1 VADASMSVGQ
11 ALLGQTI
18 SHYRIIE
25 KLGGGGMGVVY
36 KAEDTNLGR
45 VVALK
50 FLPDSFAQDPQA
62 AERFRREAKAA
73 SALNHPHICTIHDYG
88 EFQGRAFIVM
98 EFLEGSTL
106 KHAIEGRALETER
119 MLKIAADIADALDA
133 AHAKGIIHRDIKPA
147 NIFVS
152 PRGHAKILD
161 FGLAKVGTAKESSG
175 SVPADTTTNAE
186 PEHLTSPGSTV
197 GTVAYMSP
205 EQVRARELDVRSDL
219 FSFGAVLYEMSTGAL
234 PFKGESSGVIYEAI
248 LNRVPIPASRLNP
261 EIPPRLE
268 DIINKSLEKSPD
280 LRYQHASE
288 IRADLQRLMR
298 DSSSGHVSARELA
311 AATATSSLPKRIP
324 IVVAALVVVLA
335 LAAFFGY
342 RRLEGSDSI
351 ESIAVLPF
359 VNSNPDANTAY
370 LSDGVTEGLINSLT
384 KMQGIKVMARSTVF
398 RYKNRQDDPRQ
409 VGKELNVSAVLM
421 GRLVQRGDSI
431 QVQADLVRVSDGSQL
446 WGEQYNRPMAE
457 LVSVQQD
464 IVHDVSQKLRLRAAN
479 GAEPSN
485 KGPVIDPEAYQLYLK
500 GRFLWNQRSFESI
513 SKSIEYFQQ
522 AVDRDPNYVMA
533 WCGLADAYNIAPGY
547 GVLSPRTA
555 YPKGKAAAL
564 KAVGLDGNSS
574 EAHTSLAV
582 SYSNEHEYSASE
594 AEFKRALAINPRS
607 SNAHYFYGFLTLV
620 PMGRL
625 DESVAEMK
633 KALEIDPLSLIINVN
648 LGRVYFFQRKFD
660 QAQDAFKRTAELD
673 PNFSA
678 LQSRQLDLLEYKGDF
693 EAAVKLLTKTGDLSP
708 KSPAVDEAG
717 AKAMVTAYR
726 RDGSKGYWRL
736 KLEWYDREL
745 KTKRYIAPSYIALAY
760 AAYGD
765 KEEGVKWLTR
775 AVEENDE
782 EVAWMNVSPMFDVF
796 RSDPR
801 FAELMHKAKLE
812 PLPNAKR

>member
-1 VADASMSVGQ
+1 MTDASMSVGQ

-18 SHYRIIE
+18 SHYRIID

-45 VVALK
+45 LVALK

-88 EFQGRAFIVM
+88 EFQRRAFIVM
-98 EFLEGSTL
+98 EYLEGSTL
-106 KHAIEGRALETER
+106 KHVIEGHAIETER
-119 MLKIAADIADALDA
+119 MLKIASDVADALDA

-161 FGLAKVGTAKESSG
+161 FGLAKVSGSKESSS

-186 PEHLTSPGSTV
+186 PDHLTSPGSTV

-205 EQVRARELDVRSDL
+205 EQVRARELDERSDL
-219 FSFGAVLYEMSTGAL
+219 FSFGAVLYEMATGSL

-248 LNRVPIPASRLNP
+248 LNRTPVPPSRLNP
-261 EIPPRLE
+261 EVPPRLE
-268 DIINKSLEKSPD
+268 EIINKSLEKSLD

-298 DSSSGHVSARELA
+298 DSSSGHVSARDLPAA
-311 AATATSSLPKRIP
+311 AATSSWPKRFP
-324 IVVAALVVVLA
+324 IVIGALVVVLA

-342 RRLEGSDSI
+342 RSLGASESI

-359 VNSNPDANTAY
+359 ANSNPDANGAY

-384 KMQGIKVMARSTVF
+384 KMEGVKVMARSTVF

-421 GRLVQRGDSI
+421 GRLVQRGDTV

-446 WGEQYNRPMAE
+446 WGEQYSRPMAE

-464 IVHDVSQKLRLRAAN
+464 IVHDLAEKLRLRSTKSSETSTRAA
-479 GAEPSN
+479 SS
-485 KGPVIDPEAYQLYLK
+485 VDPEAYQLYLK
-500 GRFLWNQRSFESI
+500 GRFLWNQRTFESL
-513 SKSIEYFQQ
+513 SSSIEHFQR
-522 AVDRDPNYVMA
+522 AVDRDPNYAMA

-547 GVLSPRTA
+547 GAMTPLTA
-555 YPKGKAAAL
+555 YPKGMAAAQ
-564 KAVGLDGNSS
+564 KAVSLDGNSA

-582 SYSNEHEYSASE
+582 SYSNAHDYAASE
-594 AEFKRALAINPRS
+594 VEFKRAIEINPRY

-620 PMGRL
+620 PLGRL
-625 DESVAEMK
+625 DESVVEMK

-660 QAQDAFKRTAELD
+660 QARAAFQRTSELE
-673 PNFSA
+673 PKFPA
-678 LQSRQLDLLEYKGDF
+678 LQSRQLDMLEYQGQY
-693 EAAVKLLTKTGDLSP
+693 EAAIKSLSSTERFSP
-708 KSPAVDEAG
+708 KSPTVDQRRALEITEAL
-717 AKAMVTAYR
+717 R
-726 RDGSKGYWRL
+726 REGPKGYWRL
-736 KLEWYDREL
+736 KVQWYKE
-745 KTKRYIAPSYIALAY
+745 TIAAGRYTAPAYVALAY
-760 AAYGD
+760 ANSGD
-765 KEEGVKWLTR
+765 MEEGFKWLAR
-775 AVEENDE
+775 AVDENDE
-782 EVAWMNVSPMFDVF
+782 EVGWMNVSPVFDVF
-796 RSDPR
+796 RKDPR
-801 FAELMHKAKLE
+801 FAELARKAKLE
-812 PLPNAKR
+812 LPRN

>member
-1 VADASMSVGQ
+1 MEFGPRTLLPTADASMSVGQ

-45 VVALK
+45 LVALK
-50 FLPDSFAQDPQA
+50 FLPDSFAQDAQA

-73 SALNHPHICTIHDYG
+73 SALNHPNICTIHDYG

-106 KHAIEGRALETER
+106 KHVIEGRAIETER
-119 MLKIAADIADALDA
+119 MLKIAADVADALDA
-133 AHAKGIIHRDIKPA
+133 AHSKGIIHRDIKPA

-161 FGLAKVGTAKESSG
+161 FGLAKVGASKESSG

-186 PEHLTSPGSTV
+186 PDHLTSPGSTV

-219 FSFGAVLYEMSTGAL
+219 FSFGAVLYEMATGSL

-248 LNRVPIPASRLNP
+248 LNRTPIPPSRLNP

-268 DIINKSLEKSPD
+268 EIINKSLEKSPD

-298 DSSSGHVSARELA
+298 DSSSSHVSAREIPA
-311 AATATSSLPKRIP
+311 AAKKSPLWRKRIP
-324 IVVAALVVVLA
+324 IAVGAVVVLA
-335 LAAFFGY
+335 LAALFGY
-342 RRLEGSDSI
+342 RSIGGPESI

-359 VNSNPDANTAY
+359 VNSNPDANVAY

-384 KMQGIKVMARSTVF
+384 KMQGVKVMARSTVF

-421 GRLVQRGDSI
+421 GRLVQRGDTI

-446 WGEQYNRPMAE
+446 WGEQYNRPMTE

-479 GAEPSN
+479 GSEPSV
-485 KGPVIDPEAYQLYLK
+485 KAPAVDPEAYQLYLK

-522 AVDRDPNYVMA
+522 AVDRDPNYTMA

-547 GVLSPRTA
+547 GVMTPLSS

-564 KAVGLDGNSS
+564 KAVSLDGNSA
-574 EAHTSLAV
+574 EAHTSLAI
-582 SYSNEHEYSASE
+582 SYSNAHDYRASE
-594 AEFKRALAINPRS
+594 DEFKRAI
-607 SNAHYFYGFLTLV
+607 
-620 PMGRL
+620 
-625 DESVAEMK
+625 
-633 KALEIDPLSLIINVN
+633 
-648 LGRVYFFQRKFD
+648 
-660 QAQDAFKRTAELD
+660 
-673 PNFSA
+673 
-678 LQSRQLDLLEYKGDF
+678 
-693 EAAVKLLTKTGDLSP
+693 
-708 KSPAVDEAG
+708 
-717 AKAMVTAYR
+717 
-726 RDGSKGYWRL
+726 
-736 KLEWYDREL
+736 
-745 KTKRYIAPSYIALAY
+745 
-760 AAYGD
+760 
-765 KEEGVKWLTR
+765 
-775 AVEENDE
+775 
-782 EVAWMNVSPMFDVF
+782 
-796 RSDPR
+796 
-801 FAELMHKAKLE
+801 
-812 PLPNAKR
+812 